1 MDLTSIGIDAA
12 LVAAIVG
19 LVKVLTTVFDP
30 KAALSRWYPLLPLLL
45 AIPCAMAKF
54 WFDGA
59 PKVILMAFVY
69 GALAAFAYKTGKTTI
84 MNQ

>member
-19 LVKVLTTVFDP
+19 VVKVLTSVFDP
-30 KAALSRWYPLLPLLL
+30 KKVLERWYPLFPLVL

-54 WFDGA
+54 WFDG
-59 PKVILMAFVY
+59 VLQIILMAFVY
-69 GALAAFAYKTGKTTI
+69 GSISSFAYKFAKTTI
-84 MNQ
+84 LGQ